1 MFIASQILSITM
13 MYFGETNVAFLR
25 NSGWNSL
32 PYGGTKEEWGLC
44 VKQHNWPIFKET
56 PAPKLTVLVINSKS
70 FFITTYSNLDFSEF
84 IE

>member
-32 PYGGTKEEWGLC
+32 PYGGTKEE
-44 VKQHNWPIFKET
+44 
-56 PAPKLTVLVINSKS
+56 
-70 FFITTYSNLDFSEF
+70 
-84 IE
+84 